1 MIDFLKDLVEHTH
14 SLGVIDLVKITSDK
28 GSTAIDGMAEN
39 RTVIVQAE
47 TKNPVKEV
55 TGTFGMPNLN
65 KLNLHLNNPEYKE
78 GAKIEVVWE
87 NRNGEDQPVAI
98 HFENATG
105 DFKNEY
111 KLMGQALVNEKLKT
125 VKFKGASWQVDFEP
139 TVTSIAR
146 MKLQAAAH
154 TEESVFLV
162 KTEGADLK
170 FYFGDASTHE
180 GSFVFQPGI
189 TGKLKQNWT
198 YPIAQFQSI
207 LGLAGDKT
215 LKFSDDGVALVT
227 VDSGVAVYNYYI
239 PAQTK

>member
-1 MIDFLKDLVEHTH
+1 MENKMIDFLKDLVEHTH

-28 GSTAIDGMAEN
+28 SVTTIDGMAEN
-39 RTVIVQAE
+39 RTVIVQGE

-78 GAKIEVVWE
+78 GAKIEVVWDK
-87 NRNGEDQPVAI
+87 RNGEDTPVEI
-98 HFENATG
+98 LFENATG

-146 MKLQAAAH
+146 FKLQAAAH
-154 TEESVFLV
+154 SEETVFLV
-162 KTEGADLK
+162 KTEGNDLK

-180 GSFVFQPGI
+180 GSFVFQAGI

-198 YPIAQFQSI
+198 YPISQFMSI
-207 LGLAGDKT
+207 LNLAGDKT
-215 LKFSDDGVALVT
+215 VKFSDDGVALVT
-227 VDSGVAVYNYYI
+227 VYNYYI

>member
-1 MIDFLKDLVEHTH
+1 MLDFLRDLVEHTH
-14 SLGVIDLVKITSDK
+14 SLGVIDLVKVTSDK

-39 RTVIVQAE
+39 RTVIVQGE

-55 TGTFGMPNLN
+55 SGTFGMPNLN

-78 GAKIEVVWE
+78 GAKIDVVWDQ
-87 NRNGEDQPVAI
+87 RNGEDTPVAI

-125 VKFKGASWQVDFEP
+125 VKFKGASWSVDLEP
-139 TVTSIAR
+139 SVTSISR

-154 TEESVFLV
+154 TEETVFLV
-162 KTEGADLK
+162 KTENNELK

-189 TGKLKQNWT
+189 TGKLKQNWS
-198 YPIAQFQSI
+198 YPIAQFISI

-215 LKFSDDGVALVT
+215 LKFSDDGVALIT
-227 VDSGVAVYNYYI
+227 VDSGLTNYNYYI

>member
-14 SLGVIDLVKITSDK
+14 SLGVIDLVKVTSDK

-87 NRNGEDQPVAI
+87 TRNGEEQPVSI
-98 HFENATG
+98 HFENADG

-125 VKFKGASWQVDFEP
+125 VKFKGASWQVDFELY
-139 TVTSIAR
+139 S
-146 MKLQAAAH
+146 L
-154 TEESVFLV
+154 
-162 KTEGADLK
+162 
-170 FYFGDASTHE
+170 
-180 GSFVFQPGI
+180 
-189 TGKLKQNWT
+189 
-198 YPIAQFQSI
+198 
-207 LGLAGDKT
+207 
-215 LKFSDDGVALVT
+215 
-227 VDSGVAVYNYYI
+227 
-239 PAQTK
+239 